1 MTNDDDPRSTNK
13 RSLSKNF
20 PRFPIVPLLR
30 NYNLFLE
37 SGKLATMEKPNL
49 KLPFQTF
56 EISLRTGCS
65 HFSPSSSSSVLF
77 AHNAQL
83 TNSNSNANSSLVLS
97 SFSSLKKQTDSSMDS
112 LFTRRT
118 WHRSDFLPSRTR
130 HNNDSSL
137 IERMEWEVIARVSR
151 IFTAQWSIRLATF
164 NNEITM
170 MMMMMMKR
178 YPRFV
183 SLFRSTMKVE
193 STPITST
200 P

>member
-49 KLPFQTF
+49 KLPFRDF
-56 EISLRTGCS
+56 RDFIMRTGCS

-97 SFSSLKKQTDSSMDS
+97 SFSSLKKQRRIPRWTRCLLVVYLAS
-112 LFTRRT
+112 LGF
-118 WHRSDFLPSRTR
+118 PPQQ
-130 HNNDSSL
+130 N
-137 IERMEWEVIARVSR
+137 
-151 IFTAQWSIRLATF
+151 TAQQWLIVNRTNGMRGDRTGFSNFHGSMIDPT
-164 NNEITM
+164 
-170 MMMMMMKR
+170 R
-178 YPRFV
+178 YFQ
-183 SLFRSTMKVE
+183 
-193 STPITST
+193 
-200 P
+200 